1 MTAQVRVDEPRRV
14 LTGGSLSPDDLCDIA
29 PCESVSWSADG
40 GLVLTFARDLTDA
53 EAVAVRI
60 RCQATT
66 AGEEALLLAA
76 AQALDANRTYLDLT
90 APTTDDVDAQV
101 RALTEQVNGLLRL
114 TLKQF
119 DPTDGGA

>member
-1 MTAQVRVDEPRRV
+1 MTAVVRVEEPRRV
-14 LTGGSLSPDDLCDIA
+14 LAGGSLSPEDLGDIA

-53 EAVAVRI
+53 EAVAVGI

-76 AQALDANRTYLDLT
+76 AQALAANDTYLGLS
-90 APTTDDVDAQV
+90 APTTDDAAAQV
-101 RALTEQVNGLLRL
+101 RALTEQVNDLLRL

-119 DPTDGGA
+119 DTDGGA